1 MWGGEYEA
9 SFHSVSDR
17 RRFGGGESTRLG
29 GVNEITAGKAS
40 LSWRG
45 CSKLCQKLFTFV
57 SWMGFTVSGGGRG
70 VFLFCLYFLLFSFL
84 LFSLRR
90 GHDAVLRSR
99 ELAPEH
105 WFWLRMC
112 TFQHP
117 FPSTRAW
124 NLNEWC
130 QQHNVHCLPLSAD
143 LKTEHLCP
151 ERTQNSRPSHLE
163 ELTTVV
169 AEAHTWTSTTQPVS
183 SHLQV
188 SIEHTPYQN
197 KWPGCY
203 YLRTVIS
210 VVWNSQWCRLVK
222 CWKSLIAIK
231 VLVMYTYKVY
241 KPINI
246 LYYTA
251 CSQACPG
258 YGALLTMY
266 TTFCSYLQ
274 TYLCLLQYGS
284 HLKKTI
290 HLSVTH
296 P

>member
-1 MWGGEYEA
+1 ME
-9 SFHSVSDR
+9 D
-17 RRFGGGESTRLG
+17 
-29 GVNEITAGKAS
+29 GV
-40 LSWRG
+40 
-45 CSKLCQKLFTFV
+45 F
-57 SWMGFTVSGGGRG
+57 
-70 VFLFCLYFLLFSFL
+70 FLFCLNFVLFSFL

-99 ELAPEH
+99 ERAPEP

-151 ERTQNSRPSHLE
+151 ERTQNSRSHTLKKW
-163 ELTTVV
+163 L
-169 AEAHTWTSTTQPVS
+169 QS
-183 SHLQV
+183 SQKRTLGPLLHNQFNQ

-197 KWPGCY
+197 KWPGSY

-210 VVWNSQWCRLVK
+210 VVCSSKRCRLVK

-231 VLVMYTYKVY
+231 VLLMYTYKVY
-241 KPINI
+241 KPFNI
-246 LYYTA
+246 LYYKA

-284 HLKKTI
+284 HLKKN
-290 HLSVTH
+290 
-296 P
+296 